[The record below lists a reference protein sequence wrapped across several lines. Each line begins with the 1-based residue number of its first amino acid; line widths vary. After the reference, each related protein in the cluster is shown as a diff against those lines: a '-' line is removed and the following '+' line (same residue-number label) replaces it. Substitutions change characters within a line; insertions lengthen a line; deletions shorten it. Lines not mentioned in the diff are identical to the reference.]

1 MKSRDRKKSIA
12 NYFYFLTMPTKY
24 SQIKVQPQDKDH
36 SKSNATKVQPTCMD
50 QNKDVFM
57 APFIKICEKI
67 KKIPTDLTSQEKTKK
82 FLERLSDSK
91 CTCN

>member
-12 NYFYFLTMPTKY
+12 NYFYFLFMPTKY
-24 SQIKVQPQDKDH
+24 SQIKVQHEDKDQI
-36 SKSNATKVQPTCMD
+36 KSNATKVQPTGMD

-67 KKIPTDLTSQEKTKK
+67 KKIPNRSYQPEKNKK
-82 FLERLSDSK
+82 VSRKIK
-91 CTCN
+91 CIPMHL